1 MEASGPHQQHPQCAE
16 EKVGKPDILGDPGAH
31 LRDTHV
37 LALLSRKSIL
47 CLGRLK
53 GSCPPVQSHEE
64 AITSQDHHV

>member
-53 GSCPPVQSHEE
+53 APVQSHEE